1 MNFKEILNLELEKT
15 KVIAWDTHNHNLRA
29 EITRFVNDDKLKGIM
44 TDLEWLD
51 AVALIVNKRQFRLGV
66 TDCATGLTYRQDK

>member
-1 MNFKEILNLELEKT
+1 MN

-51 AVALIVNKRQFRLGV
+51 AVALIVNQRQFKWGV
-66 TDCATGLTYRQDK
+66 TDRTTGLTYSQDK